1 MAQQKV
7 VAKLQEVCNSISE
20 MSNRRPRLIHRP
32 EWGEI
37 DFEGG
42 SQDIE
47 MMFWLVDET
56 SRLPVEILPDYVIEH
71 TTTQFQQIT
80 ERINDIEEFSV
91 RSGDPASLRDEIIN
105 QLQSDTQNA
114 LNAIGQWLPLLA
126 LRAGEIENWT
136 AKMKETSADM
146 TRMLQD
152 AEQSADTGKK
162 NIDAAVE
169 AARAAAGEAGAAEFT
184 HEFRNEAGAMEERG
198 KRWLWPTSIFAGLA
212 LCLSLWFVI
221 ESALF
226 PQFPGTFAET
236 IYRLGGRLIA
246 ISVLFYAAVWSG
258 RVALAN
264 MHLASI
270 NKHRAVSIQT
280 LRAFHQAADDPA
292 AKDAVVLEAARAVYE
307 NVPTGY
313 VLRQSAEPVGIAR
326 TVELIKGVGRSSRS
340 MDN

>member
-1 MAQQKV
+1 MAQQKA
-7 VAKLQEVCNSISE
+7 VANLQEVCNSISE

-42 SQDIE
+42 SQDID
-47 MMFWLVDET
+47 MIFWLVDET
-56 SRLPVEILPDYVIEH
+56 SRLPVEILPDNVIEH

-105 QLQSDTQNA
+105 QLQSDTQSA

-152 AEQSADTGKK
+152 AEHSADT
-162 NIDAAVE
+162 
-169 AARAAAGEAGAAEFT
+169 
-184 HEFRNEAGAMEERG
+184 ER
-198 KRWLWPTSIFAGLA
+198 RISMQPLRLLVLRRERLA
-212 LCLSLWFVI
+212 LPSLHTSSGMKPVLWKSEANVGSGPRQFLRRLLFVYRFGLSL

-246 ISVLFYAAVWSG
+246 ISVLFYASVWSG

-326 TVELIKGVGRSSRS
+326 TVELIKGVGPALALYG
-340 MDN
+340 